1 MQLSQIVCVLK
12 SDNSSLHRIVG
23 AVIIQPIN
31 YKYDHSF
38 LISIMEDERLSPLFK
53 FVCLFN
59 PTFETVLEGESYL
72 EGLCSQGFTGMVP
85 TEMLS

>member
-1 MQLSQIVCVLK
+1 MYFFTKNVPRSNQWC
-12 SDNSSLHRIVG
+12 VG

-38 LISIMEDERLSPLFK
+38 LMSIMKDGTLQNKFK

-59 PTFETVLEGESYL
+59 PSFSTATEGEVYL
-72 EGLCSQGFTGMVP
+72 EELCSAGFKGKNN
-85 TEMLS
+85 